1 MQASTFE
8 IPELTATS
16 VDEIPL
22 PDAIP
27 PLDVTGTTLGIGAA
41 RQESPSTR
49 RFMHDF
55 QAQAYTEYARNTF
68 QVEPGVQIRT
78 GDVVRLNNLGRVTLA
93 DHSDSSQSCPTK
105 FQIYERGS
113 ERMVQMMKE
122 SLDGIG
128 VETTWQESLSA
139 MCSRYSIPVPEV
151 NLTSTLKMREYFLTK
166 INEGRPLKF
175 TSRLF
180 KNTSHLSMMGSFG
193 PYGGYFAACIA
204 LALHQAGAEVSD
216 TDSTRLRSLYK
227 DILSMDIFYKES
239 LNGTS
244 E

>member
-22 PDAIP
+22 PDVIP
-27 PLDVTGTTLGIGAA
+27 PLDVTGTTLGIDAA
-41 RQESPSTR
+41 VQRSPSTG

-55 QAQAYTEYARNTF
+55 QAQAYADYARNMF
-68 QVEPGVQIRT
+68 QAEPGAQIRV
-78 GDVVRLNNLGRVTLA
+78 GDVVQLNDSGRVTLA
-93 DHSDSSQSCPTK
+93 DHTNSSQRCPTK

-122 SLDGIG
+122 SLDGIR

-151 NLTSTLKMREYFLTK
+151 NLTSTLEMREYFLAK

-180 KNTSHLSMMGSFG
+180 KNTSHLSMLGSFD
-193 PYGGYFAACIA
+193 PCRGYFAACIA
-204 LALHQAGAEVSD
+204 LALHLAGAEVSD
-216 TDSTRLRSLYK
+216 TDSNRLRSMYK
-227 DILSMDIFYKES
+227 DVLSINIFYKES
-239 LNGTS
+239 LNGAS
-244 E
+244 